1 MTDLIAIVMP
11 VFGLVAI
18 GYLGA
23 LVGIADE
30 RMGEGL
36 SDFLFVFAT
45 PVLLFKLII
54 ASSAMDSIP
63 IGYWVSYY
71 AGMAV
76 IWAASMLMAS
86 RVFHLGHGEA
96 VISGLGAGQSNTV
109 LIGIPIIIKAY
120 GDAAALPIA
129 LLLAVN
135 LPITM
140 TTASVL
146 LERNSTG
153 MSWTKLATKL
163 VTHPILIGIGAGILC
178 RIFDLR
184 PDGAVK
190 TIVDLLSNMAIP
202 GSLLALGMAMRRYG
216 LRDGLGPAL
225 TNSALRLLIHPAIAY
240 VLAFHIF
247 KLPPVWAGSVVLF
260 ASMPAGIN
268 VYLFAARYGEGQ
280 SVAAS
285 TILLSTAL
293 AVVSTALWLRILGI
307 A

>member
-1 MTDLIAIVMP
+1 MTDLIAIVLP

-54 ASSAMDSIP
+54 ASSAMETIP

-71 AGMAV
+71 TGMAV
-76 IWAASMLMAS
+76 IWAVSMFIAS
-86 RVFHLGHGEA
+86 RVFHLGQGETVLA
-96 VISGLGAGQSNTV
+96 GLGAGQSNTV

-146 LERNSTG
+146 LERNRGGT
-153 MSWTKLATKL
+153 SWRTLAYKL
-163 VTHPILIGIGAGILC
+163 VSHPILIGIAAGVLC
-178 RIFDLR
+178 RIFDVR
-184 PDGAVK
+184 PEGAVK
-190 TIVDLLSNMAIP
+190 TIVELLSNMAIP
-202 GSLLALGMAMRRYG
+202 GSLLALGMAMNRYG
-216 LRDGLGPAL
+216 LRAGIGPAL
-225 TNSALRLLIHPAIAY
+225 TNTTLRLLIHPAITY
-240 VLAFHIF
+240 ILAFYVF
-247 KLPPVWAGSVVLF
+247 RLPPVWAGSVVLF
-260 ASMPAGIN
+260 AAMPAGIN

-293 AVVSTALWLRILGI
+293 AVVTTALWLRILGI